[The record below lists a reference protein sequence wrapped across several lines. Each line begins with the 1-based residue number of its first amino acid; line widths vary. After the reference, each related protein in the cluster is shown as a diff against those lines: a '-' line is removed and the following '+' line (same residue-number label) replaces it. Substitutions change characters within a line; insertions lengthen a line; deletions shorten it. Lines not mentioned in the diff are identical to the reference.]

1 MTVHRDVK
9 YDFKKIE
16 NKWQKTWK
24 EENTFKT
31 IDDFS
36 KEKYYVLE
44 MFPYPSGKLHMGHV
58 RNYSIGD
65 AIARIKKMQGFNVL
79 HPMGFD
85 SFGLPAENAAI
96 KNNVEPS
103 EWTEKN
109 TKEMEEQLDKLGFS
123 YDWNREVS
131 TCRPDYYRWMQWI
144 FIQFYKKGLA
154 YKKENPVNW
163 CPSCKTVLANEQ
175 VVNGECERC
184 KSTVG
189 KKNLSQWYLKI
200 TDYADELLQDLD
212 KLKDWPDKVKTMQ
225 KNWIGKSIG
234 AEISFDIVDFDKK
247 LNVFTTRA
255 DTVFGVT
262 YMVISPEHPFV
273 KELIKGRPEEEA
285 ALDYIEEVS
294 HKNDIER
301 SSTVGE
307 KTGVFIGR
315 YAVNPI
321 TGKEIP
327 IFISDYVLMGYGTGA
342 IMAVPAHDQR
352 DFDFAKKFN
361 LDIVPV
367 VEPNDSDIDVNNL
380 SESFEAEG
388 KMINSAEFNGLNNR
402 EAIEKIIDYIAKKG
416 IGKKTINYRLRD
428 WLISRQRYWGTP
440 IPMINCPKCG
450 WVPEKEEN
458 LPILLPKDVK
468 FTGKGESP
476 LATSKDFV
484 KCKCPACGGEA
495 KRELDT
501 MDTFLDSSWYFL
513 RYCDPHNDNMPFS
526 KEKTDYWMS
535 VDQYIGGV
543 EHAILHLLYSR
554 FFQKVFKDLGL
565 VSNDEP
571 FKRLLTQGM
580 VNKDGKKMS
589 KSIGNVVSPD
599 EIINK
604 YGADTA
610 RLFILFAAPPEK
622 ELDWSDEGVEGSYRF
637 LNRVYRLAMETVER
651 SSSEQNN
658 AEKPIENKKNNSD
671 DKELLLMMNA
681 AIKKVTEDAGGRFNF
696 NTAISS
702 IMELVNECYRYKE
715 LDNARIDF
723 LVEAVKNVIILLY
736 PFAPHIAEEMWEAFD
751 SGRLEEQQWPSYD
764 ESALI
769 RDEVEIVVQINGKIK
784 EKLMVD
790 SNLDK
795 KGLEDFV
802 MSNQK
807 VIEHIDGKNVIK
819 VIPIPG
825 RLVNI
830 VVK

>member
-123 YDWNREVS
+123 YDWKREVS

-402 EAIEKIIDYIAKKG
+402 EAIEKIIDYITKKG

-476 LATSKDFV
+476 LATSKDFA

-658 AEKPIENKKNNSD
+658 AEKPIENEKKNSD

-751 SGRLEEQQWPSYD
+751 SGRLGEQQWPSYD

-784 EKLMVD
+784 EKLMVN

-802 MSNQK
+802 LSNEN
-807 VIEHIDGKNVIK
+807 VINHIDGKNVIK